1 MQTEEIKKLLK
12 GSTAV
17 LILDNGEP
25 SFVILGYDSYKN
37 LLFDQEK
44 EVKIN
49 HSANSRETDGNGEH
63 LRYLPKSETGVPNVV
78 SLQSGLPASS
88 GSARFQN
95 RLNEKEA
102 ELLEKINKEILALK
116 NEIDKEEKGTG
127 ID

>member
-1 MQTEEIKKLLK
+1 MDTQELKKLLK

-37 LLFDQEK
+37 LLSDQEK

-49 HSANSRETDGNGEH
+49 HSANHKETDGNGEH
-63 LRYLPKSETGVPNVV
+63 LRYLPTSEVGVPTPAP
-78 SLQSGLPASS
+78 LQSDLLASS
-88 GSARFQN
+88 RSARFQN

-116 NEIDKEEKGTG
+116 NEVDKEEKGAEV
-127 ID
+127 D